1 MKRLQLFFATM
12 FFNILNNETPS
23 NRHWDKIEP
32 DSVPVNE
39 PYQVS
44 SLLKTLCPELKF
56 DWILF

>member
-56 DWILF
+56 D